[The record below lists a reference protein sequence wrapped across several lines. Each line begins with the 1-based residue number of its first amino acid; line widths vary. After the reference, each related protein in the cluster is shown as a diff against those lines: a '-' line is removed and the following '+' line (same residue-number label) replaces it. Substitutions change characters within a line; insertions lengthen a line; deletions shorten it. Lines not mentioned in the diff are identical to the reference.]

1 MSELGRILIADD
13 EVGFAAVT
21 ADLLREEGYFC
32 DCAEDAYRAKALLS
46 AQEYDLLIADIKMP
60 GNDGLELVE
69 SVSALAESIP
79 VILVTGYPTLDTAIK
94 STRLSVAGYLVKPTP
109 FEDLLQLV
117 REAVMRAH
125 ASRLLTKARNQL
137 EHTQQEL
144 NAWGNLKNLTA
155 HKASLAE
162 VDHFLHHA
170 IHNIIANVT
179 DLRDLTQALAQNRPK
194 QQVCQLLNCPRQ
206 VELTQA
212 ITEAVSVLEKTKNS
226 FKSKELAALRIK
238 LETALKT
245 TQEHA

>member
-60 GNDGLELVE
+60 GNDGLEFVE
-69 SVSALAESIP
+69 SVPALAEGLP
-79 VILVTGYPTLDTAIK
+79 VILVTGYPSLDTAIK
-94 STRLSVAGYLVKPTP
+94 STRLSVAGYLVKPAP

-117 REAVMRAH
+117 RESVMRART
-125 ASRLLTKARNQL
+125 SRLFTKARRQL
-137 EHTQQEL
+137 QNMQHEL
-144 NAWGNLKNLTA
+144 KAWGNLKNLTA
-155 HKASLAE
+155 PKASLAE
-162 VDHFLHHA
+162 VDLFLHHA

-179 DLRDLTQALAQNRPK
+179 DLRDLTQALAQNKPK

-212 ITEAVSVLEKTKNS
+212 ITEAVNVLEKTKNS
-226 FKSKELAALRIK
+226 FKSKELAALRLK
-238 LETALKT
+238 LETVLKA